1 MATGTHQPEILPSL
15 LDRLIDDE
23 PDNSEEPLSRRFQ
36 DIDELKQAVARDL
49 EAMLNTRREA
59 LEELPAEFA
68 EVNRSLL
75 VYGLPD
81 FTSLN
86 LLGSQ
91 RDRLR
96 RAIENTITTFEP
108 RLERV
113 RVTVENPKAN
123 DRALRFK
130 VEGLLKIEPAPEPVA
145 FDTVLHLTTQEYRVH
160 EQG

>member
-1 MATGTHQPEILPSL
+1 MAGMDGTDLLPSL

-23 PDNSEEPLSRRFQ
+23 PDNSEEPLGHRFQ
-36 DIDELKQAVARDL
+36 DLGDLKRSVARDL
-49 EAMLNTRREA
+49 EALLNTRREA
-59 LEELPAEFA
+59 LDDLPVEFT

-81 FTSLN
+81 FTSFN

-96 RAIENTITTFEP
+96 RAIESTISTFEP
-108 RLERV
+108 RLDRL

-145 FDTVLHLTTQEYRVH
+145 FDTVLHLTTQEYRVQ
-160 EQG
+160 EQN